1 MREGYY
7 HELGIPQ
14 ASRAK
19 LASAMPE
26 VNGGVAFLVG
36 GLLDKREGTSTE
48 VRSRV
53 LDLLPPQRGRA
64 TVALALPALHS
75 VWRNKAGRNWLV
87 A

>member
-36 GLLDKREGTSTE
+36 GLLEKREGTSTE
-48 VRSRV
+48 VCSRV
-53 LDLLPPQRGRA
+53 RRPSPTA
-64 TVALALPALHS
+64 TGPGNSSSRTACAA
-75 VWRNKAGRNWLV
+75 
-87 A
+87 